1 MQRKLV
7 KMGSHSLMSVIPSN
21 WCKKNNLEQGD
32 FIQYFEL
39 DNKLIITS
47 DKEEYVKKAEITIS
61 SDNIAITWRN
71 LYPFYTSGYDEI
83 KVYYNNKKTFKL
95 IESHLQSLIGFEI
108 VETTEKFIL
117 IKSVTKQLESDIKP
131 LLKRV
136 WFIIKQSGY
145 LLEEIFDKKDKS
157 RFEEIKALELTIN
170 KYMMLLRRIINRTG
184 YKYSHY
190 MYVLINSL
198 ELAPNHF
205 EYIRRYYADNN
216 KQIKSDYALNS
227 KKLNKLISQ
236 VYDLQYNYNIEKFN
250 KISLALPHF
259 NMFKSM
265 ADDEIKYH
273 FISIAEYLMQVARQ
287 IYAMNL

>member
-1 MQRKLV
+1 
-7 KMGSHSLMSVIPSN
+7 
-21 WCKKNNLEQGD
+21 
-32 FIQYFEL
+32 L

-95 IESHLQSLIGFEI
+95 IETHLQSLIGFEI
-108 VETTEKFIL
+108 VETTEKHIL

-136 WFIIKQSGY
+136 WFIIKQSSY
-145 LLEEIFDKKDKS
+145 LLEDIFDNKDKS
-157 RFEEIKALELTIN
+157 RFEEIKTLELTIN

-190 MYVLINSL
+190 MYMLINSL
-198 ELAPNHF
+198 ELASNHF
-205 EYIRRYYADNN
+205 DYIRRYYEIN
-216 KQIKSDYALNS
+216 KQIKKDYFLNI
-227 KKLNKLISQ
+227 KKLNEFISQ

-259 NMFKSM
+259 NMFKDM
-265 ADDEIKYH
+265 VDDEIKYH
-273 FISIAEYLMQVARQ
+273 FVSVAEYLMQVVRQ